1 MSAEVMFVIGLV
13 ASCVIIAFG
22 VAAWLGT
29 RNAGEEPD
37 V

>member
-1 MSAEVMFVIGLV
+1 MSDQVVLIGFLF
-13 ASCVIIAFG
+13 AIVIIAFG

-29 RNAGEEPD
+29 RKAGEEPD